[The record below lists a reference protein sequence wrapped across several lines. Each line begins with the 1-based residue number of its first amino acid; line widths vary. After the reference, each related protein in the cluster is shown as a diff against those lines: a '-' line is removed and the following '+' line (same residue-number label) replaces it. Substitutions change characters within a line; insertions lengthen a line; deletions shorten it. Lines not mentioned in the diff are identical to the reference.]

1 MFRRGGYFLCAVLAL
16 ALGTTCSPSGP
27 RKLNLVVI
35 ALDTLR
41 PDHLG
46 CYGYA
51 RATSPNIDAWA
62 KNATVFETAQSAA
75 PWTAPSLLSLM
86 TSLYP
91 EVHGVVKFPDPG
103 QMNDNVTTLAEML
116 KKAGYKTAACT
127 DGGYASPFFGLK
139 QGFDYYP
146 LNA

>member
-1 MFRRGGYFLCAVLAL
+1 MIRLRNVLAATAL
-16 ALGTTCSPSGP
+16 AFVGACSHGP

-46 CYGYA
+46 CYDYK

-62 KNATVFETAQSAA
+62 NNAVVFENAQSAA

-91 EVHGVVKFPDPG
+91 QVHGVMKFPEPG
-103 QMNDNVTTLAEML
+103 QMSDNVTTLAEML
-116 KKAGYKTAACT
+116 KKAG
-127 DGGYASPFFGLK
+127 
-139 QGFDYYP
+139 
-146 LNA
+146 

>member
-1 MFRRGGYFLCAVLAL
+1 MLRRGLDLVCVVLAL
-16 ALGTTCSPSGP
+16 ALTTTCAPNGP

-62 KNATVFETAQSAA
+62 KNAVIFENAQTAA

-91 EVHGVVKFPDPG
+91 DVHQVVRFPDPG
-103 QMNDNVTTLAEML
+103 QMSDNVTTLAEVL
-116 KKAGYKTAACT
+116 KKSG
-127 DGGYASPFFGLK
+127 
-139 QGFDYYP
+139 
-146 LNA
+146 